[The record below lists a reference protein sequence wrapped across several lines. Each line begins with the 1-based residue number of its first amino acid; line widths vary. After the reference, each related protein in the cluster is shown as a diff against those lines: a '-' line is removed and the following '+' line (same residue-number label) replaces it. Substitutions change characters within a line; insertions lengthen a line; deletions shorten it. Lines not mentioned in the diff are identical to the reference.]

1 MKNTKPTEKE
11 FLSFLNMVGKLDH
24 LEFIGLAQILS
35 VPLLTE
41 EKKEREFEHMFS
53 DLLDNFIELPPKRRK
68 EILKLLSGDLKV
80 GVKKNGNSSKDKTK

>member
-53 DLLDNFIELPPKRRK
+53 DLLDNFIELPQKRRK

>member
-24 LEFIGLAQILS
+24 LEFIGLARILS

-53 DLLDNFIELPPKRRK
+53 DLLDNFIELPQKRRK

-80 GVKKNGNSSKDKTK
+80 GVKKNGNGSKDKAK